1 MQMFWKNR
9 LMNQVMVLLAALL
22 VSVSVQADDAEDL
35 DRWLETTQEFMPMKD
50 VFEAIGE
57 NSTIAN
63 QYSEEE
69 FLALSVDK
77 QDEVLDDMLKEQGVY
92 DKMYKVLNEKD
103 WDSAGEYVRTS
114 ARYGKAIAYQMREML
129 TASMPEEQRQ
139 MMQEMSGEIEA
150 NPADV
155 KLVKDNWGKI
165 TTFMSKH
172 IEQGNLPPATR

>member
-1 MQMFWKNR
+1 MQKSWKNR
-9 LMNQVMVLLAALL
+9 FVSQCLALVAFMVM
-22 VSVSVQADDAEDL
+22 STWVQADDSKEL
-35 DRWLETTQEFMPMKD
+35 DRWLETTQEFIPMKD

-92 DKMYKVLNEKD
+92 DKMYNVLKAKD
-103 WDSAGEYVRTS
+103 WESAGEYVRAS

-129 TASMPEEQRQ
+129 TASMPEEQKK

-150 NPADV
+150 NPEDV
-155 KLVKDNWGKI
+155 KLVKDNWDKV
-165 TTFMSKH
+165 TAFMSKN
-172 IEQGNLPPATR
+172 IQQGNLPPAAR